1 MSFPFGIG
9 GKYGLDNKWSIGLE
23 IGLHYTLSDY
33 IDDVSGV
40 YYDKKLIRQYKG
52 DIAAYLS
59 AALENDGPEEASRQR
74 AQARLSQLLAESVDH
89 AYRLSRGLW
98 SLGPES
104 SDIGQALSTL
114 ARTQSEASGIPI
126 ELTLNPACAQCSA
139 THAPQIYG
147 IAREAVVNAIKHAR
161 PQRIDIALDCRPGRE
176 EKAIV
181 LCVRD
186 DGCGRAQG
194 RVPAD
199 EDAPGLGLRIMSHR
213 AQMVGGEF
221 HIDDAPG
228 GGTRI
233 TCRIPCQ
240 PQPEHAAAPNPA
252 A

>member
-1 MSFPFGIG
+1 MATETKPA
-9 GKYGLDNKWSIGLE
+9 K
-23 IGLHYTLSDY
+23 
-33 IDDVSGV
+33 
-40 YYDKKLIRQYKG
+40 R
-52 DIAAYLS
+52 
-59 AALENDGPEEASRQR
+59 GPEIKEYTFAWTGKNKAGKVVRGEMR
-74 AQARLSQLLAESVDH
+74 AGS
-89 AYRLSRGLW
+89 
-98 SLGPES
+98 
-104 SDIGQALSTL
+104 
-114 ARTQSEASGIPI
+114 
-126 ELTLNPACAQCSA
+126 
-139 THAPQIYG
+139 
-147 IAREAVVNAIKHAR
+147 EAVVNAIKHAR

-176 EKAIV
+176 EKTIV